1 MRTDTASAQ
10 EYTDRSVH
18 TPCKGPPSPSAAC
31 ALRLDSLGQD
41 AYPYPYPRPY
51 PYADPC
57 AYP

>member
-10 EYTDRSVH
+10 DHRSVR
-18 TPCKGPPSPSAAC
+18 TPCKWTTLPVLAAR

-41 AYPYPYPRPY
+41 AYSYPYPRPY

>member
-1 MRTDTASAQ
+1 MQRTILP
-10 EYTDRSVH
+10 VL
-18 TPCKGPPSPSAAC
+18 AAR

-41 AYPYPYPRPY
+41 AYSYPYPRPY

>member
-1 MRTDTASAQ
+1 MQRTTLP
-10 EYTDRSVH
+10 VL
-18 TPCKGPPSPSAAC
+18 AAR

-41 AYPYPYPRPY
+41 AYPYPTRYPY